1 MTHIELANILHAAR
15 ERVCELGNNDH
26 GHTDCWIIGGL
37 LNEIDRLNE
46 VINNQAAE
54 VRRLDREN
62 QAYEQSAS
70 KWRI

>member
-1 MTHIELANILHAAR
+1 MTNIDNILSAAR
-15 ERVCELGNNDH
+15 ERVCERGNNDH

-37 LNEIDRLNE
+37 LDEIK
-46 VINNQAAE
+46 
-54 VRRLDREN
+54 RLDREN

>member
-1 MTHIELANILHAAR
+1 MTNIDNILSAAR

-37 LNEIDRLNE
+37 LDEIKRLNKIIGDQDVEIDRL
-46 VINNQAAE
+46 
-54 VRRLDREN
+54 DRGN